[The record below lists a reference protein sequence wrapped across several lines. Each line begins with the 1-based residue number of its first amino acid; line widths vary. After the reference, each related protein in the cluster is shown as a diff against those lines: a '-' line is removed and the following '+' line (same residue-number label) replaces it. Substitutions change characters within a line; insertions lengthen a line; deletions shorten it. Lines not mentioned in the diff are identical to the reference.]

1 MPWKMV
7 LTYLHFRILKISYWY
22 WSHVVGS
29 AVPHDSVPMI
39 VGQWRTSTP
48 QSIHS
53 HLLLVYTVCIYIYAI
68 YYLYGYIYI
77 CVCVCVIIHVHIPL
91 KRQPSK
97 IVGYIAILIPWSP
110 IHSWFW
116 TTNIHIYA
124 SWYSPFFVGYS
135 YALRSYSNLASTAA
149 LRSMAALWSAPPRT
163 MPWRRWQR

>member
-53 HLLLVYTVCIYIYAI
+53 HLLLVYTVYIYICIYGIYMDIYIYTYI
-68 YYLYGYIYI
+68 YMDTYIYI
-77 CVCVCVIIHVHIPL
+77 CVFVWSYMYISRKSANHQKL
-91 KRQPSK
+91 LA
-97 IVGYIAILIPWSP
+97 YIAIYNPMIS
-110 IHSWFW
+110 HSWFW

-124 SWYSPFFVGYS
+124 SWYSPHRIGWWE
-135 YALRSYSNLASTAA
+135 NLQESPIFDGKNHGF
-149 LRSMAALWSAPPRT
+149 L
-163 MPWRRWQR
+163 